1 MIESKGWNWKIVKD
15 DKAEIWKNPSIE
27 SYYLLKRRLL

>member
-15 DKAEIWKNPSIE
+15 EKEEVWKNPSVE
-27 SYYLLKRRLL
+27 SYFYNN